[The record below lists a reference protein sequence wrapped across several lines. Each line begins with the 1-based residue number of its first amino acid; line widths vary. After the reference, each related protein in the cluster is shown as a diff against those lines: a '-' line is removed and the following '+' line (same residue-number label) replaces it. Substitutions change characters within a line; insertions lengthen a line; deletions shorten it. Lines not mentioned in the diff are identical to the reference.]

1 MVLFWGSAV
10 PMTDTFTLDARL
22 DTSAA
27 ELLSEVLAP
36 RIGKPLTL
44 DASAVEH
51 LGARCL
57 EILLKLRH
65 IAARSDA
72 VLLIAA
78 PSDAFLADLA
88 TFGLT
93 PHDIST
99 GERT

>member
-1 MVLFWGSAV
+1 MVLSWGSAV

-27 ELLSEVLAP
+27 ERLTDVMTP
-36 RIGKPLTL
+36 WIGKSLTL

-57 EILLKLRH
+57 EVLLKLRH

-72 VLLIAA
+72 TLSIAA